1 MIPRTVR
8 PFVALL
14 AALPLAANAQQSTP
28 PAAATPTARSP
39 LALEINA
46 RLRHEAV
53 GDDAFLRD
61 ANATTLRVRAG
72 VRGMFDHGVSA
83 LLEGEG
89 TAAFGD
95 DYNSGAN
102 RRTEYPLVADPEA
115 AEINQAWLGWK
126 KGAFATTVG
135 RQRLVYDNHRWIG
148 NVGWR
153 QNEQT
158 FDAVSMELAPVPG
171 LTARYAWLDRVHR
184 VSTDRAVDPLARE
197 RELDTHLVNVA
208 YAKGVHRVTGYAY
221 LHEDLDVAAASTR
234 TLGARYALDTV
245 KQGQGWGLTLEA
257 ARQQEYAANPA
268 DFSHA
273 YWLVE
278 PSVTLR
284 GVTLRAGWELLG
296 GDGRHALQTPLAT
309 LHAFNGWADKFVVT
323 PAGGLEDRYL
333 SAGGRFGQGAR
344 AGRFN
349 WAVGWHD
356 YRSDTGG
363 ARYGREWNAS
373 LGFPVV
379 GKVSGLV
386 KYAGYRAD
394 AFARDTRKW
403 VLQFEWAR

>member
-1 MIPRTVR
+1 MIPRKTR
-8 PFVALL
+8 PLIVLL
-14 AALPLAANAQQSTP
+14 TALPLAANAQSPTP
-28 PAAATPTARSP
+28 PAAAAATRTP

-53 GDDAFLRD
+53 EDDAFARSAD
-61 ANATTLRVRAG
+61 ATTMRVRAG
-72 VRGMFDHGVSA
+72 LRGTFDHGFSA

-89 TAAFGD
+89 TAALGD

-102 RRTEYPLVADPEA
+102 RRTAYPSIGDPEA

-126 KGAFATTVG
+126 KGPFGTTVG
-135 RQRLVYDNHRWIG
+135 RQRLVYDNQRWIG

-171 LTARYAWLDRVHR
+171 LTGRYAWLDRVHR

-257 ARQQEYAANPA
+257 ARQQEYAGNPA

-333 SAGGRFGQGAR
+333 SAGGKFGQGAR

-349 WAVGWHD
+349 WAVAWHD
-356 YRSDTGG
+356 YRADTGG

-373 LGFPVV
+373 FGFPVV
-379 GKVSGLV
+379 GKVNGLV
-386 KYAGYRAD
+386 KYAGYEAD
-394 AFARDTRKW
+394 AFARDASKW